1 MAMEWTAEQQK
12 VIGLR
17 GKNILVSAA
26 AGSGKTAVLV
36 ERILQRITEGENP
49 PDVDQLLVVTFT
61 RAAAAQ
67 MKERLM
73 AALERRLLEE
83 PDNVHLQKQTTLIHH
98 AQITTIDGFCS
109 YVVRNYFHQIDL
121 DPAFRVADEGEQR
134 LMEQDVL
141 GEVLE
146 ASYESRDEDFLYY
159 VSCFDDGRSDRRLED
174 ITLKLYRI
182 AQSQPWPGEWLQ
194 ECLLPYRVQT
204 EEELRQAPWIEQILR
219 LSRAFLQEARELNRR
234 ALLVAASPGGPSQYG
249 EALERDREFLEQLA
263 LAEDYE
269 TWRRMFLGW
278 KPAALSRKKNPDMLE
293 EKKNLV
299 QELRKQM
306 KKLVQEKIGD
316 AFFSAELT
324 DILSDMQHCERCVRA
339 MTALTLR
346 FAGRLSQVKR
356 EKNVLDFSDI
366 EHLALAALVDKTP
379 EGERR
384 TAAAKELSARFAEIM
399 IDEYQDSNL
408 VQEKILT
415 AVSRMEDGEHNIF
428 MVGDVKQSIYKFRL
442 ARPELFMEKYD
453 GYPVEEDA
461 GHQEVDQTDEN
472 DERKSLN
479 IRVDL
484 HRNFRSR
491 KEIVDSVNYLFR
503 RIMTRSLGNIAYDD
517 AAALRAGAVWP
528 GEDRDTY
535 MTELLLVSREGE
547 VAGEA
552 GNPQELEAH
561 RIADRIGRMA
571 GRETIIDR
579 RTGESRP
586 VRYQDIVI
594 LLRTVRGWSE
604 TFVRVLK
611 QKGIPAYAV
620 TRTGYFSAP
629 EVVLTLNY
637 LRLLDNFRQE
647 LPLAAVLTSPV
658 GGLSAEELA
667 KIKTVLP
674 KEDGSGPA
682 RQGFR
687 PLYSCLKEY
696 LSRDETD
703 ELSVKLRRF
712 MHTYR
717 CIRDKI
723 SYTPV
728 HKILTMIYEK
738 TGYLAYASAM
748 PAGEQREANLLMLVE
763 KALAY
768 EKTSYSGLFHFVRYI
783 DSLQKYEV
791 DFGEVS
797 LAGELADQVQIMSIH
812 NSKGLEFPVVFA
824 AGMGKSFNVMDT
836 REMAAIHPDMGI
848 GIPRI
853 DPVLRAKQNTL
864 YRTVMQY
871 QMQEEIL
878 GEELRILYVALTR
891 AEQKLILTGT
901 IDRVEKRIAAAG
913 AAAGREDTALGY
925 AVLYQARSCLDW
937 ILPALAEHP
946 AFAGL
951 AEDLY
956 GRAAEKEAEKPR
968 PRSGHGEAEPELRL
982 ELFTAEDLIHEEI
995 RQQTMRQDA
1004 RLQWEKLD
1012 SEETYDASYRELLER
1027 RLGWCYPW
1035 ADEAQIPAKV
1045 SVSELKEQRFEEEQG
1060 HQLYEEPEIIPY
1072 VPVFMQG
1079 SRQTES
1085 GGARRGTAY
1094 HRVMEC
1100 LDYAAWQQ
1108 GVSCERQIRR
1118 LVEQN
1123 KLSAEDAAML
1133 RAADFE
1139 RFLQSP
1145 LGQRMAAAAREGVLK
1160 REQSFFLSVP
1170 AGEADSSW
1178 ADSGETVLIQG
1189 VIDAYFPAE
1198 QGLVLVDYKTDRA
1211 ESRDGR
1217 DLAEKYRVQLRY
1229 YGEALER
1236 LTGRKICE
1244 KWLYSFSLGKAL
1256 EVPFQAAGERGPF
1269 ADGERCVCEN
1279 TPAAENK

>member
-1 MAMEWTAEQQK
+1 MAMKWTAEQQK
-12 VIGLR
+12 VIDLR

-98 AQITTIDGFCS
+98 ALITTIDGFCS
-109 YVVRNYFHQIDL
+109 YVIRNYFHQIDL

-141 GEVLE
+141 GTVLE
-146 ASYESRDEDFLYY
+146 ESYESRDEDFLYY
-159 VSCFDDGRSDRRLED
+159 VSCFDDGRSDRRLEE
-174 ITLKLYRI
+174 ITLRLYRI
-182 AQSQPWPGEWLQ
+182 AQSQPWPEEWLR
-194 ECLLPYRVQT
+194 ECLSPYRVRT
-204 EEELRQAPWIEQILR
+204 EEELARASWMEQILR

-234 ALLVAASPGGPSQYG
+234 ALLTALSPGGPCQY
-249 EALERDREFLEQLA
+249 EAALLADREFLEQLSR
-263 LAEDYE
+263 AEGYE
-269 TWRRMFLGW
+269 EWRRLFFGW

-293 EKKNLV
+293 EKKTLV
-299 QELRKQM
+299 QDLRKQM

-316 AFFSAELT
+316 AFFSAELGE
-324 DILSDMQHCERCVRA
+324 ILSDMRHCERCARA
-339 MTALTLR
+339 MTALALR
-346 FAGRLSQVKR
+346 FSERLSQVKR

-366 EHLALAALVDKTP
+366 EHLALAALVEKSP
-379 EGERR
+379 EGERC

-415 AVSRMEDGEHNIF
+415 AVSRMEDGEHNVF

-453 GYPVEEDA
+453 SYPAEDP
-461 GHQEVDQTDEN
+461 E
-472 DERKSLN
+472 ERKNLN
-479 IRVDL
+479 IRIDL

-503 RIMTRSLGNIAYDD
+503 RIMTRPLGNIAYDD
-517 AAALRAGAVWP
+517 AATLRAGAVWP
-528 GEDRDTY
+528 EEDEGVYT
-535 MTELLLVSREGE
+535 TEVLLMSRESE
-547 VAGEA
+547 MAEDAGS
-552 GNPQELEAH
+552 PQELEAH
-561 RIADRIGRMA
+561 MIADRIHQMA
-571 GRETIIDR
+571 GHETIIDR
-579 RTGESRP
+579 RTGKPRP
-586 VRYQDIVI
+586 VCYQDIVI
-594 LLRTVRGWSE
+594 LLRTVKGWSE
-604 TFVRVLK
+604 TFAAVLK
-611 QKGIPAYAV
+611 QKGIPARAV

-629 EVVLTLNY
+629 EVVLVLNY

-647 LPLAAVLTSPV
+647 LPLAAVLTSPI
-658 GGLSAEELA
+658 GGLDADELA
-667 KIKTVLP
+667 ELKTALP
-674 KEDGSGPA
+674 EAGGA
-682 RQGFR
+682 AFR
-687 PLYSCLKEY
+687 PLYICLEEY
-696 LSRDETD
+696 LSGSGRDG
-703 ELSVKLRRF
+703 LSVKLRRF
-712 MHTYR
+712 MDTYR
-717 CIRDKI
+717 AVRDKI

-728 HKILTMIYEK
+728 HEILTMIYEK

-763 KALAY
+763 KALEY

-783 DSLQKYEV
+783 DSLRKYEV

-836 REMAAIHPDMGI
+836 KEMAAIHPDMGI

-853 DPVLRAKQNTL
+853 DPELRFRRNTL

-871 QMQEEIL
+871 RMQEEIL

-891 AEQKLILTGT
+891 AEQKLILTGAA
-901 IDRVEKRIAAAG
+901 DKVEKRVAAAD
-913 AAAGREDTALGY
+913 AAVDRENTALGY
-925 AVLYQARSCLDW
+925 AVLYQAKSYLDW
-937 ILPALAEHP
+937 ILPALADHP
-946 AFAGL
+946 AFAELTEHVRGQSGTEETGAVQMAADRSADAGGL
-951 AEDLY
+951 SPSTDETESDL
-956 GRAAEKEAEKPR
+956 RMAF
-968 PRSGHGEAEPELRL
+968 
-982 ELFTAEDLIHEEI
+982 FTAGDLIHEEI
-995 RQQTMRQDA
+995 RQQTV
-1004 RLQWEKLD
+1004 RLDERLRLEHLD
-1012 SEETYDASYRELLER
+1012 TGQVYDASYRELLEN
-1027 RLGWCYPW
+1027 RLGWVYPW

-1045 SVSELKEQRFEEEQG
+1045 TVSELKEQHFEEEQG
-1060 HQLYEEPEIIPY
+1060 YQLYEEPEVIPY
-1072 VPVFMQG
+1072 VPAFMQG

-1100 LDYAAWQQ
+1100 LDYGGWQQ
-1108 GVSCERQIRR
+1108 GICCERQIRR
-1118 LVEQN
+1118 LVEAN

-1139 RFLQSP
+1139 RFLGSS
-1145 LGQRMAAAAREGVLK
+1145 LGRRMGDAAREGRLT

-1170 AGEADSSW
+1170 AGEADDRW
-1178 ADSGETVLIQG
+1178 DGSGETVLVQG
-1189 VIDAYFPAE
+1189 VIDAYFPTE

-1217 DLAEKYRVQLRY
+1217 DLVEKYQVQLKY
-1229 YGEALER
+1229 YAEALER
-1236 LTGRKICE
+1236 LTGQGVRE

-1256 EVPFQAAGERGPF
+1256 EV
-1269 ADGERCVCEN
+1269 
-1279 TPAAENK
+1279 

>member
-1 MAMEWTAEQQK
+1 MAMKWTAEQQK
-12 VIGLR
+12 VIDLR

-36 ERILQRITEGENP
+36 ERILQRITEGEAP
-49 PDVDQLLVVTFT
+49 LDVDQLLVVTFT

-98 AQITTIDGFCS
+98 ALITTIDGFCS
-109 YVVRNYFHQIDL
+109 YVIRNYFHQIDL

-146 ASYESRDEDFLYY
+146 ESYESGDEDFLYY

-174 ITLKLYRI
+174 ITLRLYRI
-182 AQSQPWPGEWLQ
+182 AQSQPWPDQWLS

-204 EEELRQAPWIEQILR
+204 KEELAQAPWMEQILR
-219 LSRAFLQEARELNRR
+219 LSRAFLQEARELNRK
-234 ALLVAASPGGPSQYG
+234 ALSAALSPGGPSQY
-249 EALERDREFLEQLA
+249 EAALLADREFLEQLA
-263 LAEDYE
+263 GAEDYE
-269 TWRRMFLGW
+269 AWRRLFFGW
-278 KPAALSRKKNPDMLE
+278 KSAALSRKKNPDMLE
-293 EKKNLV
+293 EKKSLV
-299 QELRKQM
+299 QELRRQM

-316 AFFSAELT
+316 AFFSADLEE
-324 DILSDMQHCERCVRA
+324 ILSDMRHCERCVRA
-339 MTALTLR
+339 MTALALR
-346 FAGRLSQVKR
+346 FSGRLSQVKR

-366 EHLALAALVDKTP
+366 EHLALAALVEKSP

-384 TAAAKELSARFAEIM
+384 TAAARELSARFAEIM

-453 GYPVEEDA
+453 SYPAEENE
-461 GHQEVDQTDEN
+461 GKN
-472 DERKSLN
+472 LN
-479 IRVDL
+479 ARIDL

-491 KEIVDSVNYLFR
+491 EEIVDTVNYLFR
-503 RIMTRSLGNIAYDD
+503 RIMTRPLGNIAYDD
-517 AAALRAGAVWP
+517 DAALRAGAVWP
-528 GEDRDTY
+528 GEDKGVYT
-535 MTELLLVSREGE
+535 TEVLLMSREGE
-547 VAGEA
+547 VAEEA
-552 GNPQELEAH
+552 GSPQELEAH
-561 RIADRIGRMA
+561 MIADRIRRMV
-571 GRETIIDR
+571 GQETIIDR
-579 RTGESRP
+579 RSGISRP

-594 LLRTVRGWSE
+594 LLRTVKGWSE
-604 TFVRVLK
+604 TFAAVLK

-629 EVVLTLNY
+629 EVVLMLNY

-647 LPLAAVLTSPV
+647 LPLAAVLTSPI
-658 GGLSAEELA
+658 GGLGAEELA
-667 KIKTVLP
+667 ELKITLPDGADGGEQKTPASRPTV
-674 KEDGSGPA
+674 GSD
-682 RQGFR
+682 FR
-687 PLYSCLKEY
+687 PLYICLEEY
-696 LSRDETD
+696 LSGNGQDG
-703 ELSVKLRRF
+703 LSVKLRCF
-712 MHTYR
+712 MDTYR
-717 CIRDKI
+717 AVRDKI

-728 HKILTMIYEK
+728 HEILTMVYEK

-763 KALAY
+763 KALEY

-853 DPVLRAKQNTL
+853 DPKLRFRQNTL

-871 QMQEEIL
+871 RMQEEIL

-891 AEQKLILTGT
+891 AEQKLILTGAA
-901 IDRVEKRIAAAG
+901 DKMEKRAAAAS
-913 AAAGREDTALGY
+913 AAADREDTALSY
-925 AVLYQARSCLDW
+925 AVLYQARSYLDW
-937 ILPALAEHP
+937 ILPALAGHP

-951 AEDLY
+951 EEDMLSRSGKGEAGLVRATLAADEAETMY
-956 GRAAEKEAEKPR
+956 GKGGSEKENM
-968 PRSGHGEAEPELRL
+968 HEAEPDLRL
-982 ELFTAEDLIHEEI
+982 ACFTAEDLVHEEI
-995 RQQTMRQDA
+995 RRQTMRREE
-1004 RLQWEKLD
+1004 RLVLADLD
-1012 SEETYDASYRELLER
+1012 TEQVYEASYRELLES
-1027 RLGWCYPW
+1027 RLGWAYPW

-1045 SVSELKEQRFEEEQG
+1045 SVSELKEQYFEEEQG
-1060 HQLYEEPEIIPY
+1060 CQLYEEPEIIPY

-1100 LDYAAWQQ
+1100 IDYGAWQQ
-1108 GVSCERQIRR
+1108 GVSCAQQIRR
-1118 LVEQN
+1118 LVEAD

-1139 RFLQSP
+1139 RFLKSP
-1145 LGQRMAAAAREGVLK
+1145 LGRRMGEAARTGSLK

-1170 AGEADSSW
+1170 AGEADSRW

-1189 VIDAYFPAE
+1189 VIDAYFPTD

-1211 ESRDGR
+1211 GNRDGR
-1217 DLAEKYRVQLRY
+1217 DLVEKYQVQLKY

-1236 LTGRKICE
+1236 LTGQPVRE
-1244 KWLYSFSLGKAL
+1244 KWLYAFSLGKAL
-1256 EVPFQAAGERGPF
+1256 EV
-1269 ADGERCVCEN
+1269 
-1279 TPAAENK
+1279 